1 MKLAV
6 YPGSFDP
13 VTIGHLD
20 IIQRASVLFDKVIV
34 LVLQNMNKSTF
45 FSKSERIFFLKETTV
60 NVKNVEID
68 FFNGLLVDYLKEKNI
83 KFVLKGLRN
92 ITDFNYEFN
101 MDIVNKTM
109 YNDFETV
116 FLFSKIENMHIS
128 SSSLKEIAFLGG
140 DISSF
145 VPDCLREYIKSKL
158 INKGG
163 IAHDC

>member
-1 MKLAV
+1 MKIAV

-13 VTIGHLD
+13 VTFGHLD
-20 IIQRASVLFDKVIV
+20 IIQRASSMFDKVIV

-45 FSKSERIFFLKETTV
+45 FSKDERKILLKEATV
-60 NVKNVEID
+60 NIKNVEVD
-68 FFNGLLVDYLKEKNI
+68 FFNGLLVNYLKEKNI

-92 ITDFNYEFN
+92 TIDFNYEFN
-101 MDIVNKTM
+101 MDIANKTM
-109 YNDFETV
+109 YNDFETI

-145 VPDCLREYIKSKL
+145 VPECVREYIKSKL

>member
-1 MKLAV
+1 MKIAV

-13 VTIGHLD
+13 VTFGHLD

-45 FSKSERIFFLKETTV
+45 FSKNERLFFLKEITV
-60 NVKNVEID
+60 NVKNVEVD

-92 ITDFNYEFN
+92 TIDFNYEFN
-101 MDIVNKTM
+101 MDIVNKNIH
-109 YNDFETV
+109 NDFETV
-116 FLFSKIENMHIS
+116 FLLSKIENMHIS

-145 VPDCLREYIKSKL
+145 VPECIREHIKLKL

-163 IAHDC
+163 IAHDS

>member
-45 FSKSERIFFLKETTV
+45 FSKRERIFFLKETTV

-116 FLFSKIENMHIS
+116 FLFSKIKNMHIS

-145 VPDCLREYIKSKL
+145 VPDCIREYIKSKL